1 MTTECEVVIVGGG
14 VIGCSIAYHLTRM
27 GCRDVLLLERRQLTH
42 GATWHA
48 AGLVGQ
54 LRSTRNKTRLMQRSV
69 ALYDRLEEE
78 TGQKVDWKKVGSLRL
93 ASSEARMWEIR
104 RAATTA
110 KSFGLEFHI
119 IGAGEARDL
128 FPIMETD
135 GVVGAAFIPGDG
147 YVDPASLTQALAKG
161 ARDGGATIQQG
172 VTVTGF
178 GREGRR
184 IATVETDRGRIEAEK
199 VVIAAGM
206 WSREL
211 GRLAGIRV
219 PVVALEH
226 QYLLT
231 EPIPDMPPDL
241 PTLRDPDHRVYFKPE
256 VRGMVIGGWEP
267 NTVPWGEHGI
277 PPDFGPELLASNF
290 ERFEP
295 LAEAAARLIPV
306 INQVGVRELING
318 PIPWS
323 ADGDFFLGRAPE
335 QDNVFVAS
343 FWTR

>member
-1 MTTECEVVIVGGG
+1 MPPRNLGSTPWRSFGIDEELEEAPDKGEKTSVSLETRAEVVVIGGG

-93 ASSEARMWEIR
+93 AGSEGRMWEIR

-110 KSFGLEFHI
+110 RSFGLEFHI

-128 FPIMETD
+128 FPLLETK
-135 GVVGAAFIPGDG
+135 GVLGAAFIPGDG
-147 YVDPASLTQALAKG
+147 YVDPSSLTQALAKG
-161 ARDGGATIQQG
+161 ARDGGARIRQG

-178 GREGRR
+178 ETAGRR
-184 IATVETDRGRIEAEK
+184 VVAVKTDQGDIACEK
-199 VVIAAGM
+199 VVNAAGM
-206 WSREL
+206 WARDL
-211 GRLAGIRV
+211 GAMAGVRV

-231 EPIPDMPPDL
+231 EPIPGMAPDL
-241 PTLRDPDHRVYFKPE
+241 PTLRDPDLSVYYKPE
-256 VRGMVIGGWEP
+256 VRGMAIGGWEP
-267 NTVPWGEHGI
+267 DTVPWGVEGI
-277 PPDFGPELLASNF
+277 PVDFGPELLPGNF
-290 ERFEP
+290 F
-295 LAEAAARLIPV
+295 AI
-306 INQVGVRELING
+306 
-318 PIPWS
+318 
-323 ADGDFFLGRAPE
+323 
-335 QDNVFVAS
+335 
-343 FWTR
+343 